1 MSLERK
7 EVTKMQNEYKE
18 IIQGMQQNPLHYE
31 WYGLLGRY
39 YAEQG
44 QSNLAYLCY
53 EQGIHFCN
61 EREEKQSLEEE
72 LERAASQP
80 DFGVN
85 PVSIVILAQDDV
97 SVLREALD
105 SIQEQQSGT
114 PYEIVVVCQ
123 PSFRYVYE
131 QAEKCERAR
140 FICSDSKKE
149 SFGEGINTGIK
160 NTKIHNDIYLMS
172 SDAVLLPNTLFW
184 LRMSLYERQTIG
196 AAGGISNV
204 GDKRQRFEPP
214 CKTMEEYIAASEILN
229 IPDDFAHEN
238 RLWLDSFSLLIKR
251 SALDRVGLFETDQ
264 TCWYSCID
272 YGMKLAG
279 AGREA
284 VLCYNSFIWRRG
296 KEHIQYDPDDFDRLK
311 DRWGFSVPYYFASR
325 LDIVEKIHHEQQEE
339 IWVLEVGCGCGTT
352 LSAIRCQYPN
362 AHVYGIELMEHVAA
376 YGTYMADIV
385 VGDIETMEIPYEKNM
400 FDYIIF
406 ADVLEHLRRPEQVL
420 ERMKH
425 FLKQDGTI
433 LASIPNLMNIEIVIN
448 LLKGNFTYRD
458 AGLLDRTH
466 IHLFTLR
473 EIQKML
479 QDTGYVVKA
488 VQKNDHREG
497 FLEDSPENRRMIE
510 ALFQIEGIADWK
522 EFDAYQYLV
531 EAALC
536 V

>member
-80 DFGVN
+80 DFEIN
-85 PVSIVILAQDDV
+85 PVTIVILVRDKAV
-97 SVLREALD
+97 VLREGLN
-105 SIQEQQSGT
+105 SIQEQLSGT
-114 PYEIVVVCQ
+114 SYEIVLVCQTSLKQYYEWADDLERVKVVCLN
-123 PSFRYVYE
+123 E
-131 QAEKCERAR
+131 
-140 FICSDSKKE
+140 KKE
-149 SFGEGINTGIK
+149 CFAEGINTGIK
-160 NTKIHNDIYLMS
+160 NAQIYNDIYLMS
-172 SDAVLLPNTLFW
+172 SDAIMLPNSLFW
-184 LRMSLYERQTIG
+184 LRMCLYERRTVG

-204 GDKRQRFEPP
+204 GDKRQILELP
-214 CKTMEEYIAASEILN
+214 CTTLDEYTVASEILN
-229 IPDDFAHEN
+229 IPDEFAHEN
-238 RLWLDSFSLLIKR
+238 RLWLDAFSLLIKR

-279 AGREA
+279 AGCET
-284 VLCYNSFIWRRG
+284 VLCYNSFIWRRS
-296 KEHIQYDPDDFDRLK
+296 KEQIYHDPDDIDRLK
-311 DRWGFSVPYYFASR
+311 ERWSFSVPYYSASR
-325 LDIVEKIHHEQQEE
+325 LEIVEKLHHENHEE
-339 IWVLEVGCGCGTT
+339 ICVLEVGCGCGTT

-362 AHVYGIELMEHVAA
+362 AHVHGIELMEHVAA
-376 YGTYMADIV
+376 YGKYMADIV
-385 VGDIETMEIPYEKNM
+385 VGDIETMSIPYEKNM

-406 ADVLEHLRRPEQVL
+406 ADVLEHLRCPEKVL
-420 ERMKH
+420 ERMKY

-433 LASIPNLMNIEIVIN
+433 LASVPNLMNIEIVIN

-466 IHLFTLR
+466 IHLFTRR
-473 EIQKML
+473 EVEKMFE
-479 QDTGYVVKA
+479 DTGYVVKS
-488 VQKNDHREG
+488 VQKNEYREG
-497 FLEDSPENRRMIE
+497 FLENSPENKRMIE
-510 ALFQIEGIADWK
+510 ALFQIEGIADRK
-522 EFDAYQYLV
+522 EFEVYQYLI
-531 EAALC
+531 EAGFSK
-536 V
+536 